1 MHPWTNQNQLLPF
14 QQQPDKKHG
23 IENTIRDIIEDKYN
37 QANKPHKKI
46 TSIAEIILQP
56 HESIVSFHSGKP
68 SGITGSEL
76 SSYQNGIEVS
86 KQ

>member
-1 MHPWTNQNQLLPF
+1 MHTWTNRNQLLPF
-14 QQQPDKKHG
+14 QQQPDKRHG
-23 IENTIRDIIEDKYN
+23 TEITIKNITEDKCN
-37 QANKPHKKI
+37 QANKPRKQI

-76 SSYQNGIEVS
+76 SSYRIGIEVS